1 VADEQRRPDDRAV
14 RPDHAARAEARAEGD
29 LAGPGTGGRPNPGG
43 RPDEEDRSDA
53 AADPEVASLTDNLRQ
68 DADLDSDARATH
80 ADAAEQAGTGS
91 DR

>member
-1 VADEQRRPDDRAV
+1 MTGRF
-14 RPDHAARAEARAEGD
+14 ARIT
-29 LAGPGTGGRPNPGG
+29 P
-43 RPDEEDRSDA
+43 
-53 AADPEVASLTDNLRQ
+53 ADPEVASLTDNLRQ